1 MLSSVHEQMS
11 SEQSPRTGV
20 YRPAGALHNE
30 LSVGRAPSLALRSR
44 PPSVIVQAG
53 AAAQH
58 MAEARYLALPSAADW
73 RPIPGKRTPR
83 SLRPIYTAESRRREI
98 SALTAE
104 VASPQSN
111 SSSWHHEGQAQGK
124 NSAQWS
130 PPSSLTS
137 AASSS
142 SSTSSSQLAISR
154 RSDRAPSNRSEA
166 AILAMDLDAQL
177 AAAPT
182 PRQFRV
188 EIAAHDVVFDEL
200 IRQVSVHCTERG
212 ALLRRLKHFYSR
224 SADAGERLG
233 KAAQARAHAHVA
245 AMEDECASLRAEV
258 ARLKKAIELYQR
270 PATADSVKRSYD
282 TLSAVQRRALHHA
295 ILNSDDAKEARDE
308 LLSPTTFSKIVSEL
322 SPRQRASLLDVLS
335 HRVSQDRATAERAE
349 AAELEG
355 RVRDDRSGEPGDEC
369 LEGAV

>member
-1 MLSSVHEQMS
+1 MASATATIYVCRYPATQPPIQMTPRLCVKVAVRAQPPPNTVKPQAPPVVVSHETCVGFSMLSSVHEQMS

-124 NSAQWS
+124 S
-130 PPSSLTS
+130 
-137 AASSS
+137 
-142 SSTSSSQLAISR
+142 
-154 RSDRAPSNRSEA
+154 
-166 AILAMDLDAQL
+166 
-177 AAAPT
+177 
-182 PRQFRV
+182 
-188 EIAAHDVVFDEL
+188 
-200 IRQVSVHCTERG
+200 
-212 ALLRRLKHFYSR
+212 
-224 SADAGERLG
+224 
-233 KAAQARAHAHVA
+233 
-245 AMEDECASLRAEV
+245 
-258 ARLKKAIELYQR
+258 
-270 PATADSVKRSYD
+270 
-282 TLSAVQRRALHHA
+282 
-295 ILNSDDAKEARDE
+295 
-308 LLSPTTFSKIVSEL
+308 
-322 SPRQRASLLDVLS
+322 
-335 HRVSQDRATAERAE
+335 
-349 AAELEG
+349 
-355 RVRDDRSGEPGDEC
+355 
-369 LEGAV
+369 